1 MHNAQAAQ
9 QYLEHDKCDM
19 HAVREI
25 LRDIVTDDER
35 AAEVIERLRALL
47 KEGEFQP
54 EALAVDQ
61 LVQSVLKLL
70 NHELK
75 ARSLSVVLNLSP
87 GLRLI
92 RGDRVQLQQV
102 LINLILNAADAMQTT
117 GPVRILT
124 LGSNST
130 ESEAIAISVS
140 DTGDGILPGHE
151 EKIFELHHQASRTRP
166 RPVPESLDCPR
177 SRGSHVG
184 GESRFRI
191 PYLAG
196 TANRGSSHWPKVA
209 SSRSWGFEKPGS
221 SPPRFGANGSAIGL
235 KDERKCPFR
244 CVHYVVRSGKAIPQA
259 HFAWSSK

>member
-47 KEGEFQP
+47 KKGEFQP

-102 LINLILNAADAMQTT
+102 LINLILNASDAMQKT

-140 DTGDGILPGHE
+140 DTAMAFFRATRKRSSNYATKPQGLGLG
-151 EKIFELHHQASRTRP
+151 LSLSRSIVLAHGGRTWAENRDSGATIHLT
-166 RPVPESLDCPR
+166 VPSW
-177 SRGSHVG
+177 H
-184 GESRFRI
+184 GESRLE
-191 PYLAG
+191 PLAQ
-196 TANRGSSHWPKVA
+196 
-209 SSRSWGFEKPGS
+209 
-221 SPPRFGANGSAIGL
+221 
-235 KDERKCPFR
+235 
-244 CVHYVVRSGKAIPQA
+244 SGKQP
-259 HFAWSSK
+259 FVGL